1 MTFDTSLPQK
11 LSVFSARYRWQLI
24 ATMTVHIMTLTH
36 GIGVGWMSPTL
47 RLLGSDK
54 SPLGDPLTI
63 TQASWIGSLIGL
75 GSLTGNIIFGL
86 LLDRLGRKLCMYFLA
101 IPNMI
106 YWILIF
112 AAQDVTYLYAGRFL
126 AGMSGGGCYVVL
138 PIFISEIADNSVRGA
153 LSSMAMMYVAIGML
167 VGFSLASYLSYY
179 LMPCIIVALP
189 VVFMLAISGLSETP
203 QYLLRRGRDDQAEK
217 SFYFYKN
224 LKPPTSSDREASR
237 HKAKMAKMEFDT
249 FRLQVLSGGVTE
261 SISWRDFVNLPTL
274 KIFGLIFVLI
284 VCNQLSGSFAL
295 FNYTS
300 HIFAELGNNMD
311 PNTCTIVVGA
321 AQLVGI
327 FSAVALV
334 DRLGRRI
341 LLLTSMGGMGLG
353 ELAIALL
360 KCFASEEFL
369 NQNGWLPLV
378 IMCLV
383 AAIASLGVIPLIFI
397 IIIELLPAK
406 IRSIGTSL
414 SMATFSAFIFVALKI
429 YPIMIYDQGLAATM
443 FMSAGM
449 CLFGFIVLGL
459 FLPET
464 KGKLMTH

>member
-1 MTFDTSLPQK
+1 MTFDSSQPQK
-11 LSVFSARYRWQLI
+11 LSVFSARYRWQFI

-36 GIGVGWMSPTL
+36 GIAVGWLSPSL
-47 RLLGSDK
+47 RLLGSDE
-54 SPLGDPLTI
+54 SPLGEPLTI
-63 TQASWIGSLIGL
+63 VEASWVGSLIGL

-106 YWILIF
+106 YWILIYC
-112 AAQDVTYLYAGRFL
+112 AQDVTYLYAGRFL

-138 PIFISEIADNSVRGA
+138 PIFIAEIADNSVRGA
-153 LSSMAMMYVAIGML
+153 LSSMAMMYVSIGMI
-167 VGFSLASYLSYY
+167 VGFTLASYLSYY

-189 VVFMLAISGLSETP
+189 VVFMLAVIGLSETP

-224 LKPPTSSDREASR
+224 LKPPTTSDKEAS
-237 HKAKMAKMEFDT
+237 KQDAAKIEFDT

-261 SISWRDFVNLPTL
+261 SISWRDFINVPTL

-284 VCNQLSGSFAL
+284 ICNQLSGSFAI

-300 HIFAELGNNMD
+300 HIFAELGNKLD

-334 DRLGRRI
+334 DRLGRRV
-341 LLLTSMGGMGLG
+341 LLLTSMGGMGSG

-360 KCFASEEFL
+360 KCFASPEFL
-369 NQNGWLPLV
+369 DQNGWLPLV
-378 IMCLV
+378 IMCFV
-383 AAIASLGVIPLIFI
+383 ACIASLGVIALIFI

-414 SMATFSAFIFVALKI
+414 SMATFSGFIFVSLKI
-429 YPIMIYDQGLAATM
+429 YPTMIYDQGLAATM
-443 FMSAGM
+443 FMSSGM